1 MKRSI
6 AVLVLSALA
15 LPAAAQT
22 PPQAVSQSQPPPAPG
37 APVVVTGGPSPVLTS
52 SYPAD
57 GASAPGG
64 VLVLKTVFD
73 QDMTPDAWSYGPV
86 EGTAF
91 PACLGRP
98 RLLADKRTFALLCT
112 AEANTSYAVQIN
124 PAPDFANA
132 GGRSAKPAV
141 LHFTTTDIGPRDMHE
156 ALTQAGLTD
165 TDEPLMNWTE
175 AGQDAVQA
183 EPAATP
189 ASPTPAPPALVKP

>member
-1 MKRSI
+1 MKRFI
-6 AVLVLSALA
+6 ACVALAAIA

-22 PPQAVSQSQPPPAPG
+22 PPPAPSQSQPPPAPG
-37 APVVVTGGPSPVLTS
+37 APVVVIGGPGPVVTS

-73 QDMTPDAWSYGPV
+73 QEMAPNAWSYGPV

-112 AEANTSYAVQIN
+112 VEPGKAYAVQIN

-132 GGRSAKPAV
+132 SGRSAKPAV

-165 TDEPLMNWTE
+165 TDEPLMSWAE
-175 AGQDAVQA
+175 PGQDAAQD
-183 EPAATP
+183 EPAAPPAPTP
-189 ASPTPAPPALVKP
+189 ASPPAQPKP